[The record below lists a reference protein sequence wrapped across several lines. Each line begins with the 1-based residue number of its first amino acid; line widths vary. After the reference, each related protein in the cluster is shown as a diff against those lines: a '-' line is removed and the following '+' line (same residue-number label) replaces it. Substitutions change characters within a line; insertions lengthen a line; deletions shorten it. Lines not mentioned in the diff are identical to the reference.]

1 MNDTP
6 IIIKSTPHTLDQWLR
21 ELSRQLLEA
30 VEKGGKHVCIT
41 APLAKA
47 LAEQAAE
54 YAEILVERR
63 TKPAPP
69 GG

>member
-21 ELSRQLLEA
+21 ELSRQLSDA
-30 VEKGGKHVCIT
+30 VKQGKEHVCIT

-47 LAEQAAE
+47 LAEQAEE
-54 YAEILVERR
+54 YAAVLIERR
-63 TKPAPP
+63 AKSAP
-69 GG
+69 GE

>member
-21 ELSRQLLEA
+21 ELSRQLTEA
-30 VEKGGKHVCIT
+30 VEQGKEHVCIT
-41 APLAKA
+41 ADLADA
-47 LAEQAAE
+47 LAVQAAE
-54 YAEILVERR
+54 YAKVLVERR
-63 TKPAPP
+63 ARSAPP

>member
-21 ELSRQLLEA
+21 ELSRQLTEA
-30 VEKGGKHVCIT
+30 VEQGKEHVCIT

-47 LAEQAAE
+47 LAEQAEE
-54 YAEILVERR
+54 YAAVLVKRQAR
-63 TKPAPP
+63 
-69 GG
+69 GGG